1 MKPGTTA
8 TRVVM
13 LVLFVGVVLYF
24 GIYAFQS
31 TQEPFS
37 TTYAYSYTVSDGVEA
52 TGLLVRQ
59 ESVLP
64 AQSGIV
70 NLVAA
75 EGEKVGKNQRVAV
88 IYQSASAQER
98 AQEISALEL
107 QAEQLEYALNGTGS
121 GSTAAKLDSTII
133 SDMVTLRGS
142 AGQHNL
148 TNLEDQVLELKSNIL
163 KREYAAGEGDAAALA
178 EELGQLKSRLTSLR
192 AQSGQDTRAVL
203 APQSGVFSARAD
215 GYESLATPEN
225 IFSLTPSALDELMAV
240 GEKDTDA
247 LGKLITNSRWYFVTA
262 LKEDEAQRLTEGNLV
277 TVRFSR
283 DWSGDVSMRIE
294 SISDVQDGRVTV
306 IFSST
311 RSLADTT
318 LLRRQT
324 VDIIFKETRGVRV
337 PKEALRV
344 REDGTPG
351 VYCVVGQQ
359 AEFKEAQVLAE
370 GSDYYVLKAAVDD
383 KTSLRAGD
391 EVIVQA
397 SGLFEGK
404 VVR

>member
-1 MKPGTTA
+1 MERYIFSYFVFAPVENPQVA
-8 TRVVM
+8 ALI
-13 LVLFVGVVLYF
+13 LV
-24 GIYAFQS
+24 
-31 TQEPFS
+31 
-37 TTYAYSYTVSDGVEA
+37 DEA
-52 TGLLVRQ
+52 TSGAEYANTVVAPTAASLMADLLPYLGVQPQYSESESELQDVSIPGGLIGTDPLA
-59 ESVLP
+59 
-64 AQSGIV
+64 AQSKLRIKG
-70 NLVAA
+70 
-75 EGEKVGKNQRVAV
+75 
-88 IYQSASAQER
+88 
-98 AQEISALEL
+98 
-107 QAEQLEYALNGTGS
+107 
-121 GSTAAKLDSTII
+121 LDSTII
-133 SDMVTLRGS
+133 GAMVTLRGS

-178 EELGQLKSRLTSLR
+178 EELGQLKNRLSSLR

-225 IFSLTPSALDELMAV
+225 IFSLTPSGLDELMAI

-247 LGKLITNSRWYFVTA
+247 LGKLITNSRWYFVTT

-283 DWSGDVSMRIE
+283 DWSGDVSLRVE
-294 SISDVQDGRVTV
+294 SISDAQDGRATV

-344 REDGTPG
+344 REDGTRG

-359 AEFKEAQVLAE
+359 AEFIEAQVLAE
-370 GSDYYVLKAAVDD
+370 GSD
-383 KTSLRAGD
+383 S
-391 EVIVQA
+391 
-397 SGLFEGK
+397 
-404 VVR
+404 